1 MRARVV
7 LLIALLLWVPW
18 AAAEPLVSLVWHD
31 ITPSPGKDRLAVTP
45 RQLERELNLIKS
57 KGYTPVSLRQLK
69 AAHAGKARLP
79 HKPILLCF
87 DDGLKSYRTLALPLL
102 RRYGYPSVLSVVTGW
117 VDGKDAPPE
126 YSGKLMTWNE
136 LRKVSASPL
145 VEIASHSDD
154 LHHNIRLNRQGN
166 RDAAAITREYLPFHW
181 RYESE
186 TEFVNRVRNDLARS
200 RERLNKEL
208 GIDATTLTWPYGR
221 YDDVAQ
227 EAARGAG
234 FGLFLTLE
242 ERPTGP
248 AQWPRIGR
256 VLVAGDLSATELA
269 ARMAGKVNTPM
280 RFVEIHLDA
289 FSGVWPPTQERL
301 LSTLLQRIRA
311 LKVNTVI
318 VSGFSRDGKQAFFPN
333 SEVPVAADILS
344 RVLDQIWTRTRVR
357 NLFVSVRPPAAARPT
372 AAMWRDLARLN
383 HFNGMVFE
391 QGYGSTSRKRIED
404 LVKRYRSR
412 VRFVVAGNGKRAVH
426 NGLVL
431 WRIDSSGTNLDRSLQ
446 GWRSAGSTTLVSV
459 DPGGSAARAVAVLR
473 KLRSAGVRN
482 YGVAAPAE
490 IGPAAAATLARVL
503 KIQAERAPAGDS

>member
-1 MRARVV
+1 MRARFV

-18 AAAEPLVSLVWHD
+18 VAAEPLVSLVWHD

-45 RQLERELNLIKS
+45 RQLQRELNFIKS

-136 LRKVSASPL
+136 LREVSDSSL

-154 LHHNIRLNRQGN
+154 LHHNIRMNRQGN

-186 TEFVNRVRNDLARS
+186 TEFINRVRNDLARS

-208 GIDATTLTWPYGR
+208 GLDVTTLTWPYGR
-221 YDDVAQ
+221 YDSVAQ
-227 EAARGAG
+227 EAADAAG
-234 FGLFLTLE
+234 FNLFLTLD
-242 ERPTGP
+242 ERPTSS

-256 VLVAGDLSATELA
+256 VLVAGNSLARDLTVRMEGKAVPPIRFLEL
-269 ARMAGKVNTPM
+269 
-280 RFVEIHLDA
+280 HLDA
-289 FSGVWPPTQERL
+289 FGGVWPPTQERL
-301 LSTLLQRIRA
+301 LSALLQRIRA

-318 VSGFSRDGKQAFFPN
+318 VSVFSRDGKKAFFPN

-357 NLFVSVRPPAAARPT
+357 NLFVSVRPPAAGQAT

-391 QGYGSTSRKRIED
+391 QGFGSASRKTIED
-404 LVKRYRSR
+404 LVKKYRSR
-412 VRFVVAGNGKRAVH
+412 VRFLVAGDGKRAVH
-426 NGLVL
+426 DELVL
-431 WRIDSSGTNLDRSLQ
+431 QRIDSSVGNLDRSLQ
-446 GWRSAGSTTLVSV
+446 GWRSAGPTTLVSV
-459 DPGGSAARAVAVLR
+459 DPGGSTARTVAVLR
-473 KLRSAGVRN
+473 KLRRGGIRN
-482 YGVAAPAE
+482 YGVVEPAE

-503 KIQAERAPAGDS
+503 KVQAVRAPAGDS